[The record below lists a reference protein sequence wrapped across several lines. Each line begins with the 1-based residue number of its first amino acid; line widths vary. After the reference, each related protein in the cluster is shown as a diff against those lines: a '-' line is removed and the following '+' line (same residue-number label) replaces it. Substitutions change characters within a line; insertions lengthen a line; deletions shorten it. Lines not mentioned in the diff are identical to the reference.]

1 MTADAE
7 IISVMCQIYEKLK
20 IPNYKVKICH
30 RVLLE
35 AIIEEAGASLDKF
48 KTICSSIDKLDKE
61 KWEDVA
67 KELIEDKGIS
77 KE

>member
-1 MTADAE
+1 
-7 IISVMCQIYEKLK
+7 
-20 IPNYKVKICH
+20 
-30 RVLLE
+30 LLE